1 MASKTPGKKFSG
13 RQKNGKFISVKEQKR
28 RNSAFLLCKRFCMNP
43 EGEREDLETAAEASS
58 AVISW
63 DEGRRVLELGFLAE
77 GLRACKDC
85 SNPLELANTLSEK
98 RYGLGSVLHISCSC
112 GQLNTISTGKSHRS
126 ASARRGLPIYDV
138 NTKLAT
144 GKKCFI
150 FISVQTVPQK
160 SFSFFFSFSE
170 SSKIGGVILTWSKL
184 PTCNTIC
191 SPPVRIILQHCILLA
206 LHL

>member
-1 MASKTPGKKFSG
+1 M
-13 RQKNGKFISVKEQKR
+13 V
-28 RNSAFLLCKRFCMNP
+28 
-43 EGEREDLETAAEASS
+43 
-58 AVISW
+58 
-63 DEGRRVLELGFLAE
+63 ELGFLAE

-85 SNPLELANTLSEK
+85 SNLLELANSLTEK
-98 RYGLGSVLHISCSC
+98 RYGLGSILHIRSCSC

-150 FISVQTVPQK
+150 FISVQTIPQNFF
-160 SFSFFFSFSE
+160 FSFFFSFSE
-170 SSKIGGVILTWSKL
+170 SSKIGGLMLTWSKL
-184 PTCNTIC
+184 RACNTIC

>member
-1 MASKTPGKKFSG
+1 
-13 RQKNGKFISVKEQKR
+13 
-28 RNSAFLLCKRFCMNP
+28 MNP
-43 EGEREDLETAAEASS
+43 AGEREDLETAAEASS

-63 DEGRRVLELGFLAE
+63 DEGRRVVELGFLPE

-85 SNPLELANTLSEK
+85 SNSLELANTLTEK

-112 GQLNTISTGKSHRS
+112 GQLTTISTGKSHRS

-150 FISVQTVPQK
+150 FISVQTVPQNFFLV
-160 SFSFFFSFSE
+160 FSFPFLR
-170 SSKIGGVILTWSKL
+170 VPKL
-184 PTCNTIC
+184 
-191 SPPVRIILQHCILLA
+191 VV
-206 LHL
+206 